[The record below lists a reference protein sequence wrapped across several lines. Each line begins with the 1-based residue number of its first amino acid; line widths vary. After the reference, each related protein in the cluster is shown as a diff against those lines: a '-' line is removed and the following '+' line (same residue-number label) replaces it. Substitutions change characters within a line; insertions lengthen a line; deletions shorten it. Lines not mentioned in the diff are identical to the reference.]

1 MLQISNAAQ
10 QRIHRV
16 YRRMQARG
24 KPHHVIVVA
33 CARELACFLWAAA
46 TAPKPS
52 PHSPRVQEA
61 GASGRS
67 AAGTRDTAMSNTPGC
82 HARS

>member
-1 MLQISNAAQ
+1 MSLQIANTAQ

-16 YRRMQARG
+16 YHRMKARG

-46 TAPKPS
+46 TAP
-52 PHSPRVQEA
+52 
-61 GASGRS
+61 
-67 AAGTRDTAMSNTPGC
+67 
-82 HARS
+82 